1 MEKETTTITESVVHH
16 SPQMSLMAT
25 DAAHHSVQ
33 DKCEAIGD
41 KYPPIFF
48 YKASEDDIYHS
59 TKDKSTTKGDK
70 SLRKEDSVT
79 TKEFSLHY
87 TPGESDSAIMGGN
100 SNWRGPIWICGKIIV
115 KTHVAIFY
123 LYIYSF
129 FSTVTKDETT
139 YIRTSNTLN

>member
-16 SPQMSLMAT
+16 ST
-25 DAAHHSVQ
+25 HDN
-33 DKCEAIGD
+33 CGAIGD
-41 KYPPIFF
+41 KYPPKNV

-59 TKDKSTTKGDK
+59 TKAKSTTKGDK
-70 SLRKEDSVT
+70 SPRKEDSVT

-115 KTHVAIFY
+115 KTHVAVFY

-129 FSTVTKDETT
+129 FSTVTD
-139 YIRTSNTLN
+139 

>member
-1 MEKETTTITESVVHH
+1 MKLPVIKESQKSLTKGDNTTTEGVVHH
-16 SPQMSLMAT
+16 SPQIPPMVT
-25 DAAHHSVQ
+25 DATHHISQ

-41 KYPPIFF
+41 KYPPKNVD
-48 YKASEDDIYHS
+48 KASEDNIYS

-79 TKEFSLHY
+79 TEEFSLHY

-100 SNWRGPIWICGKIIV
+100 SNWRGPIWICGKIIIV
-115 KTHVAIFY
+115 KTHVVVFY

-129 FSTVTKDETT
+129 FSTVT
-139 YIRTSNTLN
+139 